1 MVSCTRDTIRF
12 CPYLVHDNSLLL
24 LHFVVHRCK
33 ESYHTILTI
42 LFVMTFKGHRLLND
56 SHQFIRL
63 HHLSHLLY
71 YGVPALT
78 SDTNN
83 LPTKQSKTMNNCKI
97 YKIAFN
103 KSNTPFKINPTPRPN
118 MLITVFISSLLEII
132 HCCIRQIIL
141 YNTLCVFLRR
151 YMSLL
156 IHIIWIGNYHT

>member
-1 MVSCTRDTIRF
+1 MHTDTIRF

-71 YGVPALT
+71 YGVPTLT

>member
-63 HHLSHLLY
+63 HHLSHLLC

-83 LPTKQSKTMNNCKI
+83 LPTRHSKTMNNCKI

-141 YNTLCVFLRR
+141 YYTLRVFLCLRLHCKVNR
-151 YMSLL
+151 
-156 IHIIWIGNYHT
+156 IWNNHS